1 MTLEDFL
8 TSYSK
13 INSNWID
20 LNVRSESIKLL
31 GENIGRIFLDINHN
45 KILYDPPPRVMEKKK
60 KTNET

>member
-45 KILYDPPPRVMEKKK
+45 KILYDPPPRVMGKKK